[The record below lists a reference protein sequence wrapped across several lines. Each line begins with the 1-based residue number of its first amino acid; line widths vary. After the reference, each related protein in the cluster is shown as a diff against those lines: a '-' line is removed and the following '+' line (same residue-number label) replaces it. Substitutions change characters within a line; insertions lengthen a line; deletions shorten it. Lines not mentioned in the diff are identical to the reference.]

1 MRERRQRLSEQ
12 RDYPSGASGTSS
24 SSRLRALAEYE
35 TSLTESNAKRQRQ
48 AEENRLN
55 ISKSEDVEIPERKRE
70 KFRTTFADDEK
81 SYGKTKQQEDE
92 SNYRSTKKTS
102 LYEDQEN
109 DSNKIRKSSIKY
121 GSDKPGDIELIAF
134 SVRYQV
140 IPSSSTEEGED
151 NPSIRL
157 LCQWASPSSSP
168 AIDYLTIERQLGNN
182 EWLPIGEKI
191 AKSENRTQLDIP
203 SSNENNN
210 NEAINPNIPSYFRL
224 KAHLQ
229 NGQTFTSKPTD
240 GIVIDLARE
249 KKIIIPD
256 VEILSPS
263 SVQLTWNDNE
273 NEDNKN
279 KNVKIKNEDV
289 EDGENKY
296 EHGENGENEYEDGE
310 NGKIKYENGE
320 NKNEDE
326 NNGENRNEHGES
338 EENKNEDDEE
348 KEKSNTYDTKKKEK
362 SNTYDTEKKE
372 ESNTYDTEKKEK
384 SIMYDIEKKE
394 DQQEEWEK
402 VTEVPLSQHSATIDS
417 LTDAKQ
423 CQFRLIPTVSEPE
436 EITKASTI
444 NTAISSENQAVFDE
458 PTTPSAIDTVIS
470 SKNQTA
476 LEEPAT
482 PSAIN
487 TVISSKNQALLDEP
501 ATPSAIDTV
510 ISSKNQTALEEP
522 TISSTI
528 KII

>member
-55 ISKSEDVEIPERKRE
+55 ISKSEDIEIPERKRE

-140 IPSSSTEEGED
+140 IPSSNTEEGED

-168 AIDYLTIERQLGNN
+168 AIDYFTIERQLGNN

-279 KNVKIKNEDV
+279 KNEDGKHKNKNVKIKNEDV

-326 NNGENRNEHGES
+326 NNGENRNEDGES

-348 KEKSNTYDTKKKEK
+348 KEKSNTYDTNKKEK
-362 SNTYDTEKKE
+362 P
-372 ESNTYDTEKKEK
+372 NTYDTEKKEK

-482 PSAIN
+482 PSAI
-487 TVISSKNQALLDEP
+487 
-501 ATPSAIDTV
+501 DTV
-510 ISSKNQTALEEP
+510 ISSKNQTSLEEP